1 MFILLLKKIKVI
13 LVIFSSGIRKRIS
26 LNIDA
31 LNKNKKGNEIKKDL
45 ESYKRDLK
53 NTKRN
58 EKSF

>member
-1 MFILLLKKIKVI
+1 M
-13 LVIFSSGIRKRIS
+13 VIFSSGNRGKRIV

-45 ESYKRDLK
+45 ESYKKGFK